1 MKMRKSKIIALVG
14 LMGVGKTT
22 IGFKL
27 AQELQYYFIDCD
39 DEMQDRHRQTIN
51 EIFAKYGEKYFRK
64 IEEEIIEEI
73 VSRDENIVLSLGGG
87 AFMSE
92 KTRKVLKDNEAITI
106 WLDAPIDEI
115 IKRIGRK
122 GNRPLLK
129 NNNKRQILAELMLK
143 RAPIYALADLK
154 FTTANINSENLITEI
169 INKLN
174 N

>member
-1 MKMRKSKIIALVG
+1 
-14 LMGVGKTT
+14 
-22 IGFKL
+22 
-27 AQELQYYFIDCD
+27 
-39 DEMQDRHRQTIN
+39 MQDRHRQTIN

-106 WLDAPIDEI
+106 WFDAPIDEI

-129 NNNKRQILAELMLK
+129 IIIK
-143 RAPIYALADLK
+143 DK
-154 FTTANINSENLITEI
+154 FWRN
-169 INKLN
+169 
-174 N
+174 